1 MHQRMRA
8 LSKKLDLATYARDKL
23 VDFRIV
29 CGGEVSDETMVSVPV
44 PILYRYYHIGRAYDF
59 HQIKNLQPTG
69 SVSLDFVA
77 SQMLCAELEQ
87 VGELVNDPVIHAY
100 NAKLLSLLK
109 TARTNTA
116 ARLVM
121 QLS

>member
-29 CGGEVSDETMVSVPV
+29 STSETDNEAMVSIPV
-44 PILYRYYHIGRAYDF
+44 PILYRYYHIGRAYDLR
-59 HQIKNLQPTG
+59 QLKNLQPTG
-69 SVSLDFVA
+69 SVSLDYVA
-77 SQMLCAELEQ
+77 LQLLRMELEQ
-87 VGELVNDPVIHAY
+87 VGDLVIDPVIHAY
-100 NAKLLSLLK
+100 NAQLLPLLES
-109 TARTNTA
+109 ARADTA

-121 QLS
+121 QLA